1 MIDLG
6 EGFEGWISVF
16 EGMFLVEPC
25 QSIVTQVKFNS
36 AGLDFGT
43 YTGSVIFNNN
53 SSTPVV
59 TVPVTLIVEQDCLLP
74 LIEKL
79 IHYYGVK
86 GCEFKLRSILK
97 NFQPTFTRMGDYIN
111 QLNQSEK

>member
-1 MIDLG
+1 M
-6 EGFEGWISVF
+6 
-16 EGMFLVEPC
+16 VEPC

-59 TVPVTLIVEQDCLLP
+59 TVPVTLIVEQYCLLP
-74 LIEKL
+74 PPTDLTLQQTGYSPNIVQLTWVAPEEPGGG
-79 IHYYGVK
+79 YYVGTM
-86 GCEFKLRSILK
+86 E
-97 NFQPTFTRMGDYIN
+97 
-111 QLNQSEK
+111 